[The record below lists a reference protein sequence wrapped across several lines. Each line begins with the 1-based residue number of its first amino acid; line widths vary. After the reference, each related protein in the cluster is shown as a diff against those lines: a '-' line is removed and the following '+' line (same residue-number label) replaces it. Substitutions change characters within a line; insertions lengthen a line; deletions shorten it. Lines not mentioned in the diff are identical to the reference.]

1 MNSQKAGF
9 VLFLLYRKIRPIKQ
23 KTLREDAH
31 LADMKFVALQHR
43 SGAKESQATLCSGLK
58 KSL

>member
-1 MNSQKAGF
+1 MRAF
-9 VLFLLYRKIRPIKQ
+9 LFYRKIRPIKQ

-43 SGAKESQATLCSGLK
+43 SGAKESQAILYLDGGK
-58 KSL
+58 KYVSKL